1 MPPHPSPPV
10 AILVLLL
17 VAVACG
23 PFRGSGTAGRTTDPA
38 AGEATVQ
45 RVVDGDTLVVRLG
58 PEDET
63 VRLIGIDTPETHKPN
78 TPVECFGP
86 EAAAR
91 LAELLPDGAVVR
103 LERDV
108 EERDRYGRLL
118 AYVHRVPDG
127 VFVNHELV
135 AGGFAAPLRIAPNV
149 ARTDELAEAA
159 GTARREARG
168 LWARCGGGHEPLPP

>member
-1 MPPHPSPPV
+1 MSPYPSSLV
-10 AILVLLL
+10 AILVVL
-17 VAVACG
+17 AATACG
-23 PFRGSGTAGRTTDPA
+23 PVGGPGTAGGVPDPA

-45 RVVDGDTLVVRLG
+45 RIVDGDTLVVRLG
-58 PEDET
+58 PDDET

-78 TPVECFGP
+78 SPVECFGY

-91 LAELLPDGAVVR
+91 LAELLPDGTVVR
-103 LERDV
+103 LERDI

-118 AYVHRVPDG
+118 AYVHRLPDG

-135 AGGFAAPLRIAPNV
+135 AGGFAAPYRFAPNV

-159 GTARREARG
+159 GAARREARG